1 MRTLFVILLVLSW
14 ASVASPVRAA
24 ESGSTSDAVHV
35 ETIVAIRHGETPS
48 NDLGQLSCRG
58 LNRALALPKLLTA
71 RYGTP
76 NFIFAPN
83 PAMKMHSPYSYVR
96 ALATIEPTAISLT
109 MPVNTQ
115 IGRYDFPLLQQVLTS
130 PDYED
135 SLIFMAWE
143 HGDLHQFAKNL
154 VKAYGGDPSTV
165 PDWPGNDFDSVF
177 VIRLTRRGCKTSV
190 SFEHQHEN
198 LTGHLR
204 DTCPGF

>member
-1 MRTLFVILLVLSW
+1 MRTLFVFLLALSW
-14 ASVASPVRAA
+14 LSIASPVRAG
-24 ESGSTSDAVHV
+24 ESDATHV
-35 ETIVAIRHGETPS
+35 ETIVGIRHGETPS
-48 NDLGQLSCRG
+48 GDLGQLSCRG
-58 LNRALALPKLLTA
+58 FNRALALPKVLTA
-71 RYGTP
+71 KYGTP

-96 ALATIEPTAISLT
+96 ALATIEPTAIALT

-135 SLIFMAWE
+135 YLVFMAWE
-143 HGDLHQFAKNL
+143 HGDLDQFAKNL
-154 VKAYGGDPSTV
+154 VKRFGGDPSTV
-165 PDWPGNDFDSVF
+165 PGWPGNDFDSIF

-190 SFEHQHEN
+190 SFRHDHEN
-198 LTGHLR
+198 LTNHLS